1 MSVGTLATIGIISAG
16 ASAGASI
23 YGAKKQADSAKTAS
37 AQQQQAAKDAQAAQT
52 PLYNRALEIA
62 QQQAAQGQARL
73 DPYASQGGAG
83 LTALSAFLG
92 VPQPSGGPNPALSP
106 LAPTPSQ
113 QASANAFMPTAVAN
127 ANNPPTGGPVPAN
140 ARPMNVYGAT
150 GYSGPGQANGLPLQ
164 GAVSG
169 APRPA
174 VPQGPGPGMVTLR
187 APNGQTQQV
196 PADHAEYYVARG
208 ATRV

>member
-1 MSVGTLATIGIISAG
+1 MSVGTGTLIAMGVMGGIQAG
-16 ASAGASI
+16 TSI
-23 YGAKKQADSAKTAS
+23 YGAKKQSDAAQTAS
-37 AQQQQAAKDAQAAQT
+37 AQ
-52 PLYNRALEIA
+52 

-73 DPYASQGGAG
+73 DPYAAQGAAG
-83 LTALSAFLG
+83 MTALSSFLG
-92 VPQPSGGPNPALSP
+92 VPPARGGANPALSP
-106 LAPTPSQ
+106 LAATPSQ

-127 ANNPPTGGPVPAN
+127 ANNPPTGGPVPAG

-150 GYSGPGQANGLPLQ
+150 GYVGPGTPNGLPMQ
-164 GAVSG
+164 GPVTG

-196 PADHAEYYVARG
+196 PAAQAEYFVARG